1 MSSSAL
7 TNAEVRDAHEERT
20 PTTPPRF
27 PRGTKIILL
36 IAAVLICAVAACAT
50 IFWNQ
55 IWPFTKRAVLQ
66 DLQESSDSSVTVRSF
81 HRTYFPAPGCVLE
94 GVEFHHGNR
103 QFKLITIDKLTIEGS
118 YSGILT
124 KHVPRIR
131 VEGGHV
137 FIPPFGSNLSFQTQ
151 HSSLVIE
158 EIIANGTIVEFA
170 SKDPHGEPLRF
181 GISEGVLRNVRWN
194 SPFSYQLKVQNPEP
208 PGEITTHGKFG
219 AWATGN
225 PGETPISGEY
235 TFERADLS
243 YYEGIAGTLASN
255 GNYAGVLKHINISGS
270 TDVPDFEV
278 KSGGHK
284 VHLVTQFA
292 AFVDA
297 IHGDTFLQRVNARFG
312 RTSLIVAGSV
322 AGVTGRPGKAALLN
336 FSSPQGRIED
346 ILGLFVQAPRS
357 PMSGATTLA
366 GKVEIPSGGQ
376 PFLKKVRIQG
386 KFGIDA
392 GEFSSSKTQEG
403 VNKLSAGARGEKME
417 DAETVLTDLKGQ
429 VTLQSGVSTFSGLSF
444 GVPGAKARMYGT
456 YNLLNQKIDLHGRLW
471 VDTEISKT
479 ETGIKAQL
487 LKAMNPFFKKKKK
500 GEVVPVH
507 IGGTYDHPEFGLDVK
522 P

>member
-7 TNAEVRDAHEERT
+7 TNADVKRADEETTQT
-20 PTTPPRF
+20 PSLHFR
-27 PRGTKIILL
+27 RGTKISLL
-36 IAAVLICAVAACAT
+36 VAAAIICAAASLAT
-50 IFWNQ
+50 LFWNQ
-55 IWPFTKRAVLQ
+55 IWPFTKKAVVQ
-66 DLQESSDSSVTVRSF
+66 DLQESSDSTVTVRSF
-81 HRTYFPAPGCVLE
+81 HRTYFPSPGCVLE
-94 GVEFHHGNR
+94 GVEFHHGAR

-124 KHVPRIR
+124 KHIPRIR

-181 GISEGVLRNVRWN
+181 GLSEAVLRDVRWG
-194 SPFSYQLKVQNPEP
+194 SPFTYQLKVQNPEP
-208 PGEITTHGKFG
+208 PGEIATRGKFG

-243 YYEGIAGTLASN
+243 YYEGIAGTLASK
-255 GNYAGVLKHINISGS
+255 GNYGGVLKHIDIRGT

-284 VHLVTQFA
+284 VQLVTQFT

-312 RTSLIVAGSV
+312 RTNLIVAGSV
-322 AGVTGRPGKAALLN
+322 AGVKGRPRKTAFLN
-336 FSSPQGRIED
+336 FTSPQGRIED
-346 ILGLFVQAPRS
+346 ILGLFVQSPRS
-357 PMSGATTLA
+357 PMSGATTLT
-366 GKVEIPSGGQ
+366 GQVEIPSGDQ

-392 GEFSSSKTQEG
+392 GKFSSSPTQKD
-403 VNKLSAGARGEKME
+403 VNKLSAGARGEKTE

-429 VTLQSGVSTFSGLSF
+429 VTLQSGVSSFSGLSF
-444 GVPGAKARMYGT
+444 GVPGAKARMYGA
-456 YNLLNQKIDLHGRLW
+456 YNLLNEKIDLHGRLW
-471 VDTEISKT
+471 VDTQISKT

-487 LKAMNPFFKKKKK
+487 LKAMNPFFKKKRK